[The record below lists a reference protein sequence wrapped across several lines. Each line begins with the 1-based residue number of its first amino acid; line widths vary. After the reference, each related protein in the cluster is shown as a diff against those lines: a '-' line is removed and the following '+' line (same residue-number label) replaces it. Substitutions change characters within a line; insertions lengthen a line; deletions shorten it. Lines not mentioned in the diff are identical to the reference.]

1 MSDFLSWSLE
11 NIRSGGAS
19 MAWMESR
26 RLEWSPLVASR
37 LKYLLE
43 GRAFILICDEARSW
57 YETYFFQHINA
68 NRARPLL
75 PFFSLKSFLFERK
88 IQNNEDI
95 ILLNDM
101 LEIAFPNGF
110 VYFYIG
116 TARDKRSLIARSKN
130 DSLLWLFDEQLQNS
144 FYLDSNDKDLDFKLI
159 SLYKLFD
166 KSLDAIL
173 FSKVSL

>member
-75 PFFSLKSFLFERK
+75 PFFRL
-88 IQNNEDI
+88 
-95 ILLNDM
+95 
-101 LEIAFPNGF
+101 
-110 VYFYIG
+110 
-116 TARDKRSLIARSKN
+116 
-130 DSLLWLFDEQLQNS
+130 
-144 FYLDSNDKDLDFKLI
+144 
-159 SLYKLFD
+159 SLYLSVKF
-166 KSLDAIL
+166 KIMKIL
-173 FSKVSL
+173 FYSTIC